1 VFRANRA
8 VALAK
13 KTGTPLPHVDFLSD
27 WYKDEGGREIYQGE
41 LVMVAGRPGAL
52 KSFFSLAFAQ
62 ATGLHALYMSADSDA
77 ATQTARLAAN
87 ITGHQVRDIR
97 QQMVE
102 NPDAEAYYANA
113 LASSKVMFAFDSNP
127 EWYDIEDEVSA
138 YVELYDRFPDIII
151 ADNLR
156 NVYTSSESEYAGY
169 AVIMQKLLDLT
180 RDTGATVIV
189 LHHMLESGKDNVS
202 TKPAP
207 VSGLDGKVSKLP
219 ELILSLAIEENMSK
233 IATVKDRHT
242 KAHPEADAWVT
253 VQADPAKARF
263 YPYAQ
268 LQDRANQFAG
278 TNVAPGVAWTPT
290 SVLGS

>member
-13 KTGTPLPHVDFLSD
+13 KTGTPLPHVDFLRD

-102 NPDAEAYYANA
+102 NPDAETYYANA
-113 LASSKVMFAFDSNP
+113 LAPSKVTPNGTTSKMKYQPTSN
-127 EWYDIEDEVSA
+127 STTGS
-138 YVELYDRFPDIII
+138 R
-151 ADNLR
+151 
-156 NVYTSSESEYAGY
+156 TSSS
-169 AVIMQKLLDLT
+169 QT
-180 RDTGATVIV
+180 TSATCIRRQ
-189 LHHMLESGKDNVS
+189 SPS
-202 TKPAP
+202 TP
-207 VSGLDGKVSKLP
+207 
-219 ELILSLAIEENMSK
+219 
-233 IATVKDRHT
+233 
-242 KAHPEADAWVT
+242 
-253 VQADPAKARF
+253 
-263 YPYAQ
+263 
-268 LQDRANQFAG
+268 G
-278 TNVAPGVAWTPT
+278 TP
-290 SVLGS
+290 SSCKSS